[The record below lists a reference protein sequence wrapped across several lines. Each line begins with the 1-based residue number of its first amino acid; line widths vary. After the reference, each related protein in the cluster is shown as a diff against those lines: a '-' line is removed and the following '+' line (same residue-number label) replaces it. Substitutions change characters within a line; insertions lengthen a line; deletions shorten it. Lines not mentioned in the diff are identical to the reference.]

1 MRTSIAASSP
11 VSALVDIAQA
21 PLPPITRLP
30 PTATAITPAELAA
43 RKARRSIIV
52 VDISFPPLV
61 SAACAAVDCSGSA
74 IAPVLLQDLDLVAV
88 GILDEKE
95 LVHQRAV
102 AMEFL
107 YRIGVESALDDTPM
121 LSMEVRHRDC
131 DVPIAIAMPIGFGAA
146 VMPPQL
152 DLEIVCR
159 IAQIDQRDA
168 LEIEPGGRGQPA

>member
-30 PTATAITPAELAA
+30 PTATAIAPAELAA

-61 SAACAAVDCSGSA
+61 CAACAAVDRSWSA
-74 IAPVLLQDLDLVAV
+74 IASVFLQDLDLVAV
-88 GILDEKE
+88 RILDEKE
-95 LVHQRAV
+95 LGHQRPV

-107 YRIGVESALDDTPM
+107 DRIGIRSEEHTSELQSQSN
-121 LSMEVRHRDC
+121 L
-131 DVPIAIAMPIGFGAA
+131 
-146 VMPPQL
+146 
-152 DLEIVCR
+152 VCR
-159 IAQIDQRDA
+159 LL
-168 LEIEPGGRGQPA
+168 LEKK